1 MFFRGSTAGRMRTI
15 RRHGTPLPDSEK
27 GSISAKS
34 YQDNT
39 SESTSSFATFKNAFR
54 KADQENSPRQ
64 LSISRPYP
72 TYNGGN

>member
-15 RRHGTPLPDSEK
+15 RRYGTPLPDSEK
-27 GSISAKS
+27 GSISGKS
-34 YQDNT
+34 YEDNT
-39 SESTSSFATFKNAFR
+39 SESTSAFATFKNAFR